1 MYIFGAGYCFGVEYI
16 FGAESKV
23 SEYFQYGQK
32 YSRVRANILI
42 CRADT
47 ADVERACVRILLHL
61 QCHKQAQNVC
71 PTRAL
76 RRAHVATLVLSYWAC
91 LQAVQMR

>member
-32 YSRVRANILI
+32 YSRVTSPDFLEPIQL
-42 CRADT
+42 
-47 ADVERACVRILLHL
+47 
-61 QCHKQAQNVC
+61 
-71 PTRAL
+71 
-76 RRAHVATLVLSYWAC
+76 Y
-91 LQAVQMR
+91 